1 MRSIRS
7 CEARAPS
14 STVPGTS
21 WSTEDDSLPDSEWAG
36 AGQVDGGDGIDA
48 VPWLDRSDLV
58 LVVTRRDPPSILKV
72 RERAPGLAERCGDR
86 VRLVVVGAGTARQRC
101 HRRVH
106 RAPGTERGAARP
118 GSGACRRRR
127 GRERPS
133 AVPFA
138 ARGLGPPAGHGRCR
152 GGGSSADGDAP
163 GVGAQEG
170 TGDRPGEDEGG
181 SGAGGRDRG
190 RPSGLGRIAETG
202 PAHHLTHL
210 FRREGRRRQVRGS
223 AGDVAPSPRPAST
236 PESAEDPAEARA
248 LPPVPAGAAADA
260 PRARGAA
267 VNRAL
272 ASEIRELVAED
283 LAGNSALG
291 LNGDHRREFARQRIF
306 VHLDRIARRGTAG
319 WVGSPPADAV
329 AVPGEPVTPVTSVA
343 PWSGETARRSRRGAA
358 PGPVGPGRP
367 LRHGRPPGA
376 DRRSRDREHR
386 HQRVRS
392 GLGHLRRRV

>member
-86 VRLVVVGAGTARQRC
+86 VRLVVVGGGQHDSVAIEEFTGLPVLSEVPHDPAAAHVAAGGAGSARQLSRSLLVVSA
-101 HRRVH
+101 RRLAMAV
-106 RAPGTERGAARP
+106 AVAGARQ
-118 GSGACRRRR
+118 
-127 GRERPS
+127 
-133 AVPFA
+133 
-138 ARGLGPPAGHGRCR
+138 
-152 GGGSSADGDAP
+152 ADGDAP

-223 AGDVAPSPRPAST
+223 AGDVAPF
-236 PESAEDPAEARA
+236 
-248 LPPVPAGAAADA
+248 AATGIDT
-260 PRARGAA
+260 RVRG
-267 VNRAL
+267 
-272 ASEIRELVAED
+272 
-283 LAGNSALG
+283 
-291 LNGDHRREFARQRIF
+291 
-306 VHLDRIARRGTAG
+306 
-319 WVGSPPADAV
+319 
-329 AVPGEPVTPVTSVA
+329 
-343 PWSGETARRSRRGAA
+343 
-358 PGPVGPGRP
+358 GPGRSP
-367 LRHGRPPGA
+367 GTSTRPGRCC
-376 DRRSRDREHR
+376 S
-386 HQRVRS
+386 
-392 GLGHLRRRV
+392 